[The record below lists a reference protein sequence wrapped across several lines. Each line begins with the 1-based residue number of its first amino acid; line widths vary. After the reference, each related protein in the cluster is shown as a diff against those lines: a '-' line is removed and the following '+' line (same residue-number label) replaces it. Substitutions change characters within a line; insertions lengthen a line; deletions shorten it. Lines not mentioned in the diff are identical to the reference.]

1 MGNKQQQRAFIPLFF
16 VCYILFFVLVR
27 PAEGIKQFQAL
38 NRKFSLNGFL
48 NLVLGEDSEQ
58 YVVIF
63 DAGSTGSRVHVYRFD
78 SNMNLLKIGDDY
90 EYFEKTTPGLSS
102 YADDPT
108 AAAQSLKTLL
118 ENAEAIV
125 PEEFRANTPVLVG
138 ATAGLRQLTGDAAE
152 NILEAVRNLLKNE
165 SSLKYKAEWV
175 TILEGFQEASYGWV
189 AINYLLESI
198 GKNYSETVGSVDLG
212 GGSVEMTYAVSEK
225 TAAEASN
232 IVSNNGEPYIRENN
246 FLGTTYYLYA
256 YSYLNYGL
264 LAARAEIL
272 KVSRNSSNPCILYGY
287 DGYYTYEDVVY
298 RASALPTGPNIKQ
311 CWGFVKEALNIS
323 APCQHKNCTFNGVWN
338 GGGGD
343 GKKNLYVASF
353 FYDIGSEVGIFE
365 PNAPSAT
372 VRPADFLSA
381 ANRAC
386 ATKYED
392 IQSVFPNINEKDKPV
407 ICMDLIYM
415 YTLLV
420 NGFGENPFKKIT
432 VVQKIKYKD
441 SFLDATW
448 TLGSAIDAVSSL
460 YEAKDENR
468 INDLMFLAHV

>member
-1 MGNKQQQRAFIPLFF
+1 MGSKRQQRAYIPLVFT
-16 VCYILFFVLVR
+16 CCILFFFLVG
-27 PAEGIKQFQAL
+27 PAEGIRKFEAL

-48 NLVLGEDSEQ
+48 NLILGEESEQ
-58 YVVIF
+58 YAVIF

-78 SNMNLLKIGDDY
+78 SNKNLLKIGDDF
-90 EYFEKTTPGLSS
+90 EYFEKITPGLSS

-108 AAAQSLKTLL
+108 AAAQSLKPLL
-118 ENAEAIV
+118 EHAEAIV
-125 PEEFRANTPVLVG
+125 PEEFRATTPVILG
-138 ATAGLRQLTGDAAE
+138 ATAGLRLLKGDAAE
-152 NILEAVRNLLKNE
+152 KILEAVRDLLQNE

-175 TILEGFQEASYGWV
+175 TVLEGSQEAAYSWV
-189 AINYLLESI
+189 AINYLLGSL
-198 GKNYSETVGSVDLG
+198 GKNYSETVSSVDLG
-212 GGSVEMTYAVSEK
+212 GGSVQMTYAVSEK
-225 TAAEASN
+225 TAVEAFN
-232 IVSNNGEPYIRENN
+232 ISYNGEPYIQEKNL
-246 FLGTTYYLYA
+246 LGTDYYLYA

-272 KVSRNSSNPCILYGY
+272 KVSRNSSHPCILYGY
-287 DGYYTYEDVVY
+287 DGYYTYGDVVY

-311 CWGFVKEALNIS
+311 CWRFVKKALNIS
-323 APCQHKNCTFNGVWN
+323 APCPHENCTFNGVWN

-343 GKKNLYVASF
+343 GQKNLYIASF

-365 PNAPSAT
+365 PDLPSAI

-392 IQSVFPNINEKDKPV
+392 IQSVFPNIVESDKPV
-407 ICMDLIYM
+407 ICMDLVYM

-441 SFLDATW
+441 SLLDATW
-448 TLGSAIDAVSSL
+448 TLGTAIDAVSSQ
-460 YEAKDENR
+460 YEAKVGNR
-468 INDLMFLAHV
+468 INDLTFLARV